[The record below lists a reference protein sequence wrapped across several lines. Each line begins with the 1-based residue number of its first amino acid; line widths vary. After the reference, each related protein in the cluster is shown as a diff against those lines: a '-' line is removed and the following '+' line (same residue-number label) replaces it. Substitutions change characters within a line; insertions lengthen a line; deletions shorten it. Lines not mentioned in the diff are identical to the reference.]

1 MSLQE
6 IHHGANM
13 LHFSS
18 FLSLQNC
25 SHRTEDI
32 FSQNRRHIL
41 SWNLWI

>member
-25 SHRTEDI
+25 SHTTEDI
-32 FSQNRRHIL
+32 FYLQIYEFSIQ
-41 SWNLWI
+41 